1 MDPDD
6 ALDYYI
12 EIGVV
17 EVSGIDE
24 EGEFIF
30 KVTPKAKE
38 LAPQLWEAHEQH
50 VDEVLLGL
58 FEEGLLNVS
67 YNENLEAHIE
77 LTDEGKQIARD
88 YGLIQFEEE
97 NNND

>member
-17 EVSGIDE
+17 EISGIDE

-30 KVTPKAKE
+30 KVTPKAKD

-67 YNENLEAHIE
+67 YNENLEAYIE

-88 YGLIQFEEE
+88 YGLIQFEQDKE
-97 NNND
+97 

>member
-1 MDPDD
+1 MNPDD
-6 ALDYYI
+6 ALEYYI

-17 EVSGIDE
+17 EISGIDD

-30 KVTPKAKE
+30 KVTPKAKD
-38 LAPQLWEAHEQH
+38 LAPELWQAHEQH

-67 YNENLEAHIE
+67 YNEDLEAHIE
-77 LTDEGKQIARD
+77 LTEEGKAVAKE
-88 YGLIQFEEE
+88 YGLIQFEQEE
-97 NNND
+97 E

>member
-6 ALDYYI
+6 ALEYYI

-17 EVSGIDE
+17 EISGIDD

-30 KVTPKAKE
+30 KVTPKARE
-38 LAPQLWEAHEQH
+38 LAPELWEAHEKH

-67 YNENLEAHIE
+67 YNEDLEAHIE
-77 LTDEGKQIARD
+77 LTEEGKAVAKK
-88 YGLIQFEEE
+88 YGLIQFEDE
-97 NNND
+97 

>member
-6 ALDYYI
+6 ALNYYI

-17 EVSGIDE
+17 EISGIDE

-88 YGLIQFEEE
+88 YGLIQFEQDEE
-97 NNND
+97 

>member
-6 ALDYYI
+6 ALEYYI
-12 EIGVV
+12 EIGAV
-17 EVSGIDE
+17 EISGIDDS
-24 EGEFIF
+24 GEFIF

-38 LAPQLWEAHEQH
+38 LAPDLWMAHEQH

-67 YNENLEAHIE
+67 YNENLEAYIE
-77 LTDEGKQIARD
+77 LTEEGKLIAKE
-88 YGLIQFEEE
+88 YGLIQFEDEE
-97 NNND
+97 

>member
-17 EVSGIDE
+17 EISGIDE

>member
-1 MDPDD
+1 MNPDD
-6 ALDYYI
+6 ALEYYL
-12 EIGVV
+12 EVGVV
-17 EVSGIDE
+17 EISGIDE

-30 KVTPKAKE
+30 KVTSKAKE
-38 LAPQLWEAHEQH
+38 LAPELWEAHEQH

-67 YNENLEAHIE
+67 YNEDLEARIE
-77 LTDEGKQIARD
+77 LTEEGKAVAKE

-97 NNND
+97 